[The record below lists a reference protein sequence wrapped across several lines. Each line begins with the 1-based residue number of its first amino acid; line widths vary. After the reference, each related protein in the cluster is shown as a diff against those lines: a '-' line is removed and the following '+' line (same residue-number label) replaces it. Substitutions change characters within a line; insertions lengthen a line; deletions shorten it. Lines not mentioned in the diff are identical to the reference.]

1 MKELQKRKLYKSLDP
16 LVLYGHYGIDK
27 LVTKD
32 GSGLPFINWPDDTP
46 CSIANLYMLSLLNR
60 PGRNGTQG
68 LSRRGDN
75 GGTIGEYASKI
86 SPLIRYAF
94 RTKTDFID
102 FSDGHFTEFIREMRA
117 EGSAEN
123 PNVRAR
129 TETTLLEIGRVC
141 IDFLQ
146 FVGRLYG
153 DPQFVADGGTIRVE
167 EKHQITTGR
176 NGQAVKN
183 TYLHHHS
190 LPHTGRRK
198 HSRSPITEVDIQKLR
213 DSVNSI
219 SSTRNVQLRRN
230 LMLSLY
236 EHTGAR
242 RGEIGELRV
251 EDIKNGLRLKKPML
265 RMITLKNG
273 ASEERYIPVSR
284 AVLTEAN
291 KYIQMARAKSLRK
304 YGGKDHG
311 WLFVQE
317 LTGKPLQYKTF
328 SKEIGILKK
337 HAGIEHQVCG
347 HMFRHAFITNLFV
360 LLIKRHRF
368 KNHDDF
374 RNAFL
379 NTAQFMTDVMMWTGH
394 RSAASV
400 ERYINLAF
408 ARLDGYEETS
418 STVHIIRVNR
428 TYDRA
433 EEALLKQLE
442 GGLDAAEYVMQL
454 QELKR
459 QRKADL
465 LDEAK
470 PGTEALIAIQE
481 TYLEGE

>member
-1 MKELQKRKLYKSLDP
+1 MKQVQKRKLFKSLDP
-16 LVLYGHYGIDK
+16 LVLYGHYAIDK

-32 GSGLPFINWPDDTP
+32 GSGLPFINWPDGSP
-46 CSIANLYMLSLLNR
+46 CSVANLYMLSLLNR

-68 LSRRGDN
+68 LSRRGDG
-75 GGTIGEYASKI
+75 GGTIGDYASKI

-94 RTKTDFID
+94 RTDTNFID
-102 FSDGHFTEFIREMRA
+102 FNDGHFTEFIREMRT
-117 EGSAEN
+117 EGSPEN
-123 PNVRAR
+123 PNARAR
-129 TETTLLEIGRVC
+129 TETTLLEIGRAC

-153 DPQFVADGGTIRVE
+153 DLNFVAEGGTIRVE
-167 EKHQITTGR
+167 EKQLINTGR
-176 NGQAVKN
+176 NGQAVKK

-198 HSRSPITEVDIQKLR
+198 HNRSPITEADIQKLR
-213 DSVNSI
+213 NAVNI
-219 SSTRNVQLRRN
+219 IGSTRNVQLRRN

-251 EDIKNGLRLKKPML
+251 EDIKNALRLKKPML
-265 RMITLKNG
+265 RMITLKNRV
-273 ASEERYIPVSR
+273 SEERYIPISR

-311 WLFVQE
+311 FLFVQE
-317 LTGKPLQYKTF
+317 LTGKPLHYETF
-328 SKEIGILKK
+328 SKEIAMLRE

-368 KNHDDF
+368 KNQDDF

-418 STVHIIRVNR
+418 SSVHIIRVNR

-433 EEALLKQLE
+433 EEALLEQLQN
-442 GGLDAAEYVMQL
+442 GLDTAEYVMRL
-454 QELKR
+454 EELKR

-465 LDEAK
+465 LEEVK
-470 PGTEALIAIQE
+470 PGTEALKAIE
-481 TYLEGE
+481 ATYLEDE

>member
-1 MKELQKRKLYKSLDP
+1 MRELQKRKLYKSLDS
-16 LVLYGHYGIDK
+16 LVLYGHFAIDK

-32 GSGLPFINWPDDTP
+32 GSGLPFINWPDGRA
-46 CSIANLYMLSLLNR
+46 CCIANLYMLALRDR

-68 LSRRGDN
+68 LSRRGEG

-86 SPLIRYAF
+86 SPLIRYAHK
-94 RTKTDFID
+94 TNTDFSY
-102 FSDGHFTEFIREMRA
+102 FNDGHFSEFIREMRA
-117 EGSAEN
+117 EGSSEN

-129 TETTLLEIGRVC
+129 SEATLLEIGRVC

-146 FVGRLYG
+146 FVGRLHG
-153 DPQFVADGGTIRVE
+153 DPQFVAPGGTIRVE
-167 EKHQITTGR
+167 EKQQITTGR

-183 TYLHHHS
+183 IYLHHHS
-190 LPHTGRRK
+190 LPVTGRRK
-198 HSRSPITEVDIQKLR
+198 HSRNPITEEDIQKLR
-213 DSVNSI
+213 NSVNSI
-219 SSTRNVQLRRN
+219 SSSRNVQLRRN

-251 EDIKNGLRLKKPML
+251 EDVKNALRLKKPML

-273 ASEERYIPVSR
+273 MQEERYIPISR

-291 KYIQMARAKSLRK
+291 KYIQMARAKSMRK
-304 YGGKDHG
+304 YGRKDHG
-311 WLFVQE
+311 FLFVQE
-317 LTGKPLQYKTF
+317 LTGIPLRSETF
-328 SKEIGILKK
+328 SKEIGLLRK
-337 HAGIEHQVCG
+337 HADIEHQVCG

-368 KNHDDF
+368 KNQDDF

-379 NTAQFMTDVMMWTGH
+379 NTAHFMADVMMWTGH

-433 EEALLKQLE
+433 EEALLKQLQD
-442 GGLDAAEYVMQL
+442 GLDAAEYVMRL

-470 PGTEALIAIQE
+470 SGTEALKAIQE
-481 TYLEGE
+481 TYLEDE